1 MIGAFKL
8 SFEQLNN
15 LDANKYFDE
24 FNQNII
30 SSLGYVIHGKYITNS
45 SDINNP
51 KIGDIRITF
60 KYNDYKEMSVL
71 AVQKSNTFESYN
83 SSSSVKY

>member
-1 MIGAFKL
+1 MADSGANDIKDEL
-8 SFEQLNN
+8 NGDIIQSVDEAVFEQLNN

-51 KIGDIRITF
+51 KIGDIRISF
-60 KYNDYKEMSVL
+60 K
-71 AVQKSNTFESYN
+71 
-83 SSSSVKY
+83 